1 MGTTFG
7 GSRLYRPTDANAVMQ
22 LPSAAS
28 VAISVGDLLYWDS
41 AASPKV
47 LKPMDQYVA
56 TANDDTDQ
64 SDIRSKFA
72 GIALTGKLSTDT
84 SAGYPGFNA
93 EVIQFAAHGFYEATC
108 SSGTWEVGDLVAASW
123 NSGTGAGK
131 IDNQTV
137 SKTTEAGEALGYC
150 VQQYLSNTTTVRC
163 FLIGRFSPF
172 NFADYNTITAS

>member
-7 GSRLYRPTDANAVMQ
+7 GTRLYRPTDAIARMV
-22 LPSAAS
+22 LTSAAS

-56 TANDDTDQ
+56 TATANTDQ

-72 GIALTGKLSTDT
+72 GIALSGKLATDT

-93 EVIQFAAHGFYEATC
+93 EGLQFAAHGFYEADC
-108 SSGTWEVGDLVAASW
+108 ASGTWEPGDLVGASW

-131 IDNQTV
+131 IDNQKV
-137 SKTTEAGEALGYC
+137 VKTTDANEALGYC
-150 VQQYLSNTTTVRC
+150 VHQYLSNTTTERC
-163 FLIGRFSPF
+163 FLIGRYSPY
-172 NFADYNTITAS
+172 NFTDYNTITAS

>member
-7 GSRLYRPTDANAVMQ
+7 GARLYRPTDVNAVHQ

-28 VAISVGDLLYWDS
+28 VAISVGDLLWWDS

-47 LKPMDQYVA
+47 LKPMDRYTA
-56 TANDDTDQ
+56 TSTANTDQ
-64 SDIRSKFA
+64 ADIRSKFA
-72 GIALTGKLSTDT
+72 GIALTAKLSTDT

-93 EVIQFAAHGFYEATC
+93 ECIQFAAHGFYEADC
-108 SSGTWEVGDLVAASW
+108 ASGTWEVGDLVSASW
-123 NSGTGAGK
+123 NSGTGVDK
-131 IDNQTV
+131 IDNQKVT
-137 SKTTEAGEALGYC
+137 KTTDANEALGYC
-150 VQQYLSNTTTVRC
+150 VNQYLSNTTTVRC

>member
-7 GSRLYRPTDANAVMQ
+7 GHRLYRPTDVNANMQ

-56 TANDDTDQ
+56 TATANTDQ
-64 SDIRSKFA
+64 ADIRSKFA
-72 GIALTGKLSTDT
+72 GVALTGKLASDT

-93 EVIQFAAHGFYEATC
+93 EVIQFAAHAFYEADC
-108 SSGTWEVGDLVAASW
+108 ASGTWEPGDLVGASW

-131 IDNQTV
+131 IDNQKIV
-137 SKTTEAGEALGYC
+137 KTTDANEALGYC
-150 VQQYLSNTTTVRC
+150 VQQYLSATTTVRC
-163 FLIGRFSPF
+163 FLIGRYSPY
-172 NFADYNTITAS
+172 NFTDYNTITAS

>member
-7 GSRLYRPTDANAVMQ
+7 GHRLYRPTDPNARLA

-28 VAISVGDLLYWDS
+28 TAIAVGDLLWWDS
-41 AASPKV
+41 GASPKV
-47 LKPMDQYVA
+47 LKPMDRYTA

-64 SDIRSKFA
+64 ADIRSKFA
-72 GIALTGKLSTDT
+72 GVALTGKLSTDT

-93 EVIQFAAHGFYEATC
+93 EVIQFAAHCYYEATC
-108 SSGTWEVGDLVAASW
+108 ASGTWELGDLVAASW
-123 NSGTGAGK
+123 NSGTGVDK

-137 SKTTEAGEALGYC
+137 AKTTEANEALGYC

-172 NFADYNTITAS
+172 NFADYNTITAA